1 MDDPRNCPIP
11 GQAGK
16 VMREETRGL
25 VGLAGGFEVVRGKVG
40 MKCQVKHLVW
50 ALLLLTE
57 GFSLWK
63 GDG

>member
-1 MDDPRNCPIP
+1 
-11 GQAGK
+11 
-16 VMREETRGL
+16 MREETRGL

-40 MKCQVKHLVW
+40 MNCQVKHLVW